1 MYLIKLKIEMN
12 LANLI
17 VKIVRATAPP
27 PDHVLHRYAADAGAT
42 NSSSLRH
49 ARPSQTRN
57 NTDTSKG
64 TDTTGTTITGNG
76 NANGGNGNGE
86 NPTTVGPPVPPQQ
99 PQPPATYYFSAGE
112 AHAKPMPTTAN
123 VLGGDGGGGGRR
135 SSENKNNNNHNNH
148 NSSNTNNN
156 NHSSSKKTKTT
167 TTSSSAA
174 AAGLPWELK
183 QMPSQF
189 DVHDVVHPQLPEHEL
204 AALGGGP
211 RQFSIG
217 EGSVQPLIGGD
228 NLFMTPLL
236 RRPGLGNRNFS
247 ELTQLE
253 LGVGYV
259 AKEKRD
265 TICREHGEPS

>member
-12 LANLI
+12 LADLI

-42 NSSSLRH
+42 NSSSSRH

-64 TDTTGTTITGNG
+64 TGTTGTTITGNG
-76 NANGGNGNGE
+76 NGNGNGENGNGE
-86 NPTTVGPPVPPQQ
+86 NPTTVVV
-99 PQPPATYYFSAGE
+99 PQPPATCYFSAGE

-123 VLGGDGGGGGRR
+123 LGDGGGGGRR
-135 SSENKNNNNHNNH
+135 SSENKNNNYNNH

-156 NHSSSKKTKTT
+156 NHSSSNKKTKAT
-167 TTSSSAA
+167 TTSSSSAAA

-204 AALGGGP
+204 AALGPTGT

-217 EGSVQPLIGGD
+217 EGSVQPIIGGD